1 MTIDLPPLRAR
12 REDIPLLFHSFVNQ
26 AAVRLNR
33 VPPPVKD
40 PAIRELLAHNW
51 PGNVREQRNE
61 AERYV
66 LGLRTASGAEI
77 ADGPMSL
84 TRAVETFERGVI
96 IEALRRRDGNIT
108 RTAEAIQLPKTT
120 LFGKI
125 RKYDIPLYTK
135 ECRAA
140 VCHFHSCS
148 RPAFLGGPA
157 PPSIAELPN
166 RVLATRAV
174 RRFERALEAMF

>member
-1 MTIDLPPLRAR
+1 MRTSGSAACRRLNSRVCAPRASVASRRCHACCHAIVASSSCRTKFRANLHFRLNVVTIDLPPLRAR

-84 TRAVETFERGVI
+84 TRAVETFE
-96 IEALRRRDGNIT
+96 
-108 RTAEAIQLPKTT
+108 
-120 LFGKI
+120 
-125 RKYDIPLYTK
+125 
-135 ECRAA
+135 
-140 VCHFHSCS
+140 
-148 RPAFLGGPA
+148 
-157 PPSIAELPN
+157 
-166 RVLATRAV
+166 
-174 RRFERALEAMF
+174 